1 MARIRSLKPNVTR
14 EQAIAEFSPGGALD
28 LLREAVFGPL
38 RSVAEF
44 YIPFRLFQLE
54 IVNRGKRDQRILGL
68 DAVNGSLDLYYFD
81 QLPGLREVIYLETR
95 NCVPALCDDARAK
108 ELVVAKA
115 RRVLFSSGFFQLRDL
130 RISAEPVPGEIHIP
144 YWIGFRG
151 REVHPR
157 FAVLDAVRRQVE
169 GAKVRRLLRDWLTS
183 MR

>member
-14 EQAIAEFSPGGALD
+14 AQAIAEFSPGGALD
-28 LLREAVFGPL
+28 LLREAWFGPL

-44 YIPFRLFQLE
+44 YIPFQLFQVE
-54 IVNRGKRDQRILGL
+54 IVNRGQREQRILGL

-81 QLPGLREVIYLETR
+81 QLPGLGEVICLETR
-95 NCVPALCDDARAK
+95 NCVPALRADARAQ
-108 ELVVAKA
+108 ELVIAKT
-115 RRVLFSSGFFQLRDL
+115 RRVLFSRGFFRLRDL

-151 REVHPR
+151 RELYPR
-157 FAVLDAVRRQVE
+157 FAVLNAVRRQPE